1 MSSGKQGE
9 TLADIQD
16 GTVDLRPCRLS
27 TRKRKLLSVQ
37 YLTNDRGQDPAIDP
51 IFRVFRVFRG

>member
-16 GTVDLRPCRLS
+16 GSLS

-37 YLTNDRGQDPAIDP
+37 YLTNDWGQDPAIDP
-51 IFRVFRVFRG
+51 IFRVLRVFRG